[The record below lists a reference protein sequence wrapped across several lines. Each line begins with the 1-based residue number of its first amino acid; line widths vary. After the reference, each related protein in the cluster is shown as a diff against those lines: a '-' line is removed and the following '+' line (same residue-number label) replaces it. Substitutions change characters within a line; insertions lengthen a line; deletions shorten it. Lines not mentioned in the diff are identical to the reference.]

1 MPTYGPST
9 TNPGFVP
16 FTGFSPTLGATDA
29 IGAVT
34 SGLVQFNGMG
44 QEDNRLSRALYQGP
58 NRVLRRLLL
67 TLLGTAAG
75 STATENRTRV
85 QATQSNFSPLDY
97 GGVVPIETVAVI
109 SRATTATDITNVT
122 NALSRSYTPSAYAAD
137 VSGNAGGGKL
147 GY

>member
-1 MPTYGPST
+1 MPTYGPSL

-16 FTGFSPTLGATDA
+16 FSGFSPTLGVGDA
-29 IGAVT
+29 ITPAT
-34 SGLVQFNGMG
+34 NGLVQFNGMG

-58 NRVLRRLLL
+58 NRVLRRLIL

-85 QATQSNFSPLDY
+85 QAQQSTFSPNDN
-97 GGVVPIETVAVI
+97 GGLVPIETVATINRV
-109 SRATTATDITNVT
+109 TTSNDITNVT
-122 NALSRSYTPSAYAAD
+122 DALTRSYVPAYAAD

-147 GY
+147 GF